1 MKDQFIMWEEL
12 AAWNRLFAMDG
23 EKFSSD
29 RLIQKFKNGKL
40 LQAGSRVA
48 PDQVLWPSVHQA
60 WSKDKVNYSNEYLSY

>member
-1 MKDQFIMWEEL
+1 
-12 AAWNRLFAMDG
+12 MDG

-29 RLIQKFKNGKL
+29 GSIQKFENGKL

-60 WSKDKVNYSNEYLSY
+60 WSKDKVNYSNEYISY